1 MKGNHEGT
9 NYEFDIIAVN
19 GDEVVVVEVKTT
31 LRAKHVSKFLEDMK
45 QVKTWL
51 HQYSSKRIYG
61 AVAYLQAQDSADKMA
76 ENKGL
81 FVIRATGDSAA
92 ILNHPNFKPKGF

>member
-1 MKGNHEGT
+1 M
-9 NYEFDIIAVN
+9 
-19 GDEVVVVEVKTT
+19 
-31 LRAKHVSKFLEDMK
+31 
-45 QVKTWL
+45 
-51 HQYSSKRIYG
+51 

-92 ILNHPNFKPKGF
+92 IINAPNFTPRGF